1 MAMDLWK
8 KRLTESAD
16 FAKSVSTL
24 YHGQTVEAA
33 AERYAKLIDR
43 HLSDKNGE
51 ARVFSS
57 PGRIE
62 VIGNHTDHNNGKVV
76 CAAVTI
82 DTLAAVTLRDD
93 GVITVASEGF
103 PVVTVSTD
111 DLSVNE
117 DEFGTSE
124 ALVRGVV
131 KGMKD
136 RGYKVGGF
144 DASTVTNVFKGAG
157 VSSSAA
163 FEVLTVEIINV
174 LYNGGK
180 MNKVEK
186 AIVAQYAENVYF
198 GKPSGL
204 MDQSAIALGNVSY
217 IDFEKLP
224 DIKVKTLSWDFDDVD
239 IIIVNCGGDHCNL
252 TPNYAAIRTEMEE
265 VASYFGKKVL
275 REVAEE
281 RLYADLEGL
290 KKAVPGRAVLRA
302 FHYYEENDRVERL
315 ASALEEKR
323 EEDALAIIRES
334 GNSSWKLLQNC
345 YPEGQN
351 FEPIPLA
358 LAVAERTV
366 GVRAARVHGGGFA
379 GTVLMV
385 VDNKKTD
392 EIVEKFASLYG
403 SANVFVLGIRPEGTT
418 EVKF

>member
-8 KRLTESAD
+8 KRLTESSD
-16 FAKSVSTL
+16 FKKSVAAL

-43 HLSDKNGE
+43 HLSNNAGDV
-51 ARVFSS
+51 RVFSS

-82 DTLAAVTLRDD
+82 DTLAAVTVRDD
-93 GVITVASEGF
+93 NVITVDSEGF
-103 PVVTVSTD
+103 PIVRVSTD
-111 DLSVNE
+111 DLQVNE
-117 DEFGTSE
+117 KEFGTSE
-124 ALVRGVV
+124 ALIRGIV

-163 FEVLTVEIINV
+163 FEVLAVEILNV

-180 MNKVEK
+180 MTKIEK

-217 IDFEKLP
+217 IDFENLSDP
-224 DIKVKTLSWDFDDVD
+224 KVKTLSWDFDDVD
-239 IIIVNCGGDHCNL
+239 IVIVNCGGDHCNL
-252 TPNYAAIRTEMEE
+252 TPNYAAIRSEMES
-265 VASYFGKKVL
+265 VAAFFGKKVL
-275 REVAEE
+275 REVPEE
-281 RLYADLEGL
+281 RMHAEIAGL
-290 KKAVPGRAVLRA
+290 KSAVPGRAVLRA
-302 FHYYEENDRVERL
+302 FHYYEENGRVERL

-323 EEDALAIIRES
+323 ESDALGIIAES

-351 FEPIPLA
+351 EEPIPLA
-358 LAVAERTV
+358 LSIAERTA

-385 VDNKKTD
+385 VDNGKTAD
-392 EIVEKFASLYG
+392 IVGKFAALYG
-403 SANVFVLGIRPEGTT
+403 AENVFVLGIRAEGTT

>member
-1 MAMDLWK
+1 MDLWK
-8 KRLTESAD
+8 KRLTESTEFKNA
-16 FAKSVSTL
+16 AAAL

-43 HLSDKNGE
+43 HLSNNSGDV
-51 ARVFSS
+51 RVFSS

-82 DTLAAVTLRDD
+82 DTLAAVTVRDD
-93 GVITVASEGF
+93 NVITVDSEGF
-103 PVVTVSTD
+103 PVVKIETD
-111 DLSVNE
+111 DLAVNE
-117 DEFGTSE
+117 KEFGTSE
-124 ALVRGVV
+124 ALIRGIV
-131 KGMKD
+131 KGMLD

-163 FEVLTVEIINV
+163 FEVLAVEILNV

-180 MNKVEK
+180 MTKIEK

-217 IDFEKLP
+217 IDFESLSNP
-224 DIKVKTLSWDFDDVD
+224 KVKTLSWDFDDVD
-239 IIIVNCGGDHCNL
+239 IVIVNCGGDHCNL
-252 TPNYAAIRTEMEE
+252 TPNYAAIRSEMES
-265 VASYFGKKVL
+265 VAAYFGKKVL
-275 REVAEE
+275 REVPEE
-281 RLYADLEGL
+281 QLYANLDGL
-290 KKAVPGRAVLRA
+290 KSAVSGRAILRA

-323 EEDALAIIRES
+323 ESDALGIIFES
-334 GNSSWKLLQNC
+334 GDSSWKLLQNC

-351 FEPIPLA
+351 AEPIPLA
-358 LAVAERTV
+358 LSVAERTA

-385 VDNKKTD
+385 VNNKKTK
-392 EIVEKFASLYG
+392 EIVDKFTALYG
-403 SANVFVLGIRPEGTT
+403 AENIFVLGIRAEGTT